1 MSNIEYIIY
10 ILIVNNIH
18 KYKNKITVL
27 DILNEY
33 KKRSSKAAYV
43 SEANIKYG
51 IYNFTPYMIYRICIY
66 LKRLEIVYFI
76 RDNNSIYILPTL
88 EEF

>member
-18 KYKNKITVL
+18 KYKHKITVL
-27 DILNEY
+27 DILNE
-33 KKRSSKAAYV
+33 SK
-43 SEANIKYG
+43 NIKYG
-51 IYNFTPYMIYRICIY
+51 IYNFTPYLIYRICIY
-66 LKRLEIVYFI
+66 LNRLNIVYFI
-76 RDNNSIYILPTL
+76 RENNSIYILPTL

>member
-18 KYKNKITVL
+18 KYKNRISVL
-27 DILNEY
+27 DILNE
-33 KKRSSKAAYV
+33 SK
-43 SEANIKYG
+43 NIKYG

-76 RDNNSIYILPTL
+76 RDNNNIYILPTL